1 MRTTRLIALAAAAG
15 LAACGQ
21 SSSDTG
27 AANVATNATAKAAVA
42 KHPTYCFFKDAATRG
57 WSASPGASGNVAV
70 KGQVKVDDRRYR
82 GVLSQSEVAGDTANV
97 WLTMAPNDT
106 GFSDDDNWWDV
117 AITVPASSAA
127 GSVTVLC
134 GKKEVAK
141 LKVRRG

>member
-1 MRTTRLIALAAAAG
+1 MRRRIFVLAMAAG

-21 SSSDTG
+21 SDGDNG
-27 AANVATNATAKAAVA
+27 AANTTANAATKAESP
-42 KHPTYCFFKDAATRG
+42 KRPSYCFFKDAATRG
-57 WSASPGASGNVAV
+57 WTASPDAKGNLAV

-82 GVLSQSEVAGDTANV
+82 GDLTQSEVSGDTASV
-97 WLTMAPNDT
+97 WLTMAPNNT

-117 AITVPASSAA
+117 ATTVPDSGAVT
-127 GSVTVLC
+127 SVTVLC